1 MTAASGDPQYPMLQA
16 GEPQR
21 TPGASQAKHAI
32 LGASAAER
40 WLNCPPSVA
49 LTQDMPDTSSPYAR
63 EGTIAHELGEL
74 KLRKHFLTGIGP
86 KRYASMSREIK
97 ENLAAAFYRAEG
109 PGPTQDVLTAE
120 LEAAWAEMEH
130 CTDIYLDTAK
140 EIALGFPEA
149 PYVALEQRVDFSA
162 WVPEGFGTADCII
175 IGSGILHVI
184 DYKHGRGV
192 AVEAQDNPQLMLYA
206 LGAWQRY
213 RALYPIHTL
222 RWTIVQ
228 PRNGGVSEPQERSVE
243 DLTKWAEDIVAPRA
257 KLAYEGQGEYN
268 PGEWCRFCKARA
280 TCRARSDYNL
290 ALEGFTKTEPAL
302 LTAEEIGGIL
312 VRSRDLARWISD
324 LEEHAL
330 SALLD
335 GQEIPGWKAV
345 AGRALRIWTDQEA
358 AFNKA
363 MELGTPEAMLYE
375 RRPVSLAQLEKLMGK
390 KAFQPLTDYVTVPP
404 GKPTLAPQDDK
415 RAAIT
420 NRSSAEND
428 FAAS

>member
-1 MTAASGDPQYPMLQA
+1 MSAASGGPQSPRLQA
-16 GEPQR
+16 NTPQG
-21 TPGASQAKHAI
+21 TPGAKQAKHAV
-32 LGASAAER
+32 LGASSAER

-49 LTQDMPDTSSPYAR
+49 LTQDMPDTTSPYAR

-86 KRYASMSREIK
+86 KRYASMSRDIK
-97 ENLAAAFYRAEG
+97 GHLAAFLSQTAGPSVTQEAF
-109 PGPTQDVLTAE
+109 DAE
-120 LEAAWAEMEH
+120 LETAWAEMEH
-130 CTDIYLDTAK
+130 CTDTYLDTAK
-140 EIALGFPEA
+140 EIALGFPKA

-162 WVPEGFGTADCII
+162 WVPEGFGTADCIM
-175 IGSGILHVI
+175 IGSGILHII

-192 AVEAQDNPQLMLYA
+192 AVPAENNPQLMLYA

-213 RALYPIHTL
+213 QALYPIHTL

-228 PRNGGVSEPQERSVE
+228 PRNGGVSAPQEISTL
-243 DLTKWAEDIVAPRA
+243 DLLKWAQDVVAPRA
-257 KLAYEGQGEYN
+257 QLAYEGQGEYS
-268 PGEWCRFCKARA
+268 PGEWCRWCKAKA

-302 LTAEEIGGIL
+302 LSAEEIGAIL
-312 VRSRDLARWISD
+312 IRSRDLAKWVSD
-324 LEEHAL
+324 LEAHAL
-330 SALLD
+330 TALLD

-358 AFNKA
+358 AFAKA
-363 MELGTPEAMLYE
+363 QELGTPEAMLYE

-390 KAFQPLTDYVTVPP
+390 KAFEPLTTYVTVPP
-404 GKPTLAPQDDK
+404 GKPTLAPDSDK

-420 NRSSAEND
+420 NRSAAEDD
-428 FAAS
+428 FKTT

>member
-1 MTAASGDPQYPMLQA
+1 MSPL
-16 GEPQR
+16 
-21 TPGASQAKHAI
+21 KHAV
-32 LGASAAER
+32 LGASSAER
-40 WLNCPPSVA
+40 WLNCPPSVM
-49 LTQDMPDTSSPYAR
+49 LTQDMPDTTSPYAI
-63 EGTIAHELGEL
+63 EGSIAHELAEL

-86 KRYASMSREIK
+86 KRYATMSKAIK
-97 ENLAAAFYRAEG
+97 DNLAASLFRAEG
-109 PGPTQDVLTAE
+109 PGPTQDVLNAE
-120 LEAAWAEMEH
+120 LESTWAEMDH
-130 CTDIYLDTAK
+130 CTDTYLDTAK

-162 WVPEGFGTADCII
+162 WVPDGFGTADFLAV
-175 IGSGILHVI
+175 GSGVLHII

-192 AVEAQDNPQLMLYA
+192 AVAAENNPQLMLYA
-206 LGAWQRY
+206 LGAWHRY
-213 RALYPIHTL
+213 QALYPIHTL

-228 PRNGGVSEPQERSVE
+228 PRNGGVSAAQEINAL
-243 DLTKWAEDIVAPRA
+243 DLLKWAQDYVAPRA

-268 PGEWCRFCKARA
+268 PGDWCRFCKARA

-302 LTAEEIGGIL
+302 LSAEEIGAIL
-312 VRSRDLARWISD
+312 IRSRDLARWISD

-330 SALLD
+330 TALLD

-358 AFNKA
+358 AFAKA

-390 KAFQPLTDYVTVPP
+390 KAFQPLTDFVTVPP

-420 NRSSAEND
+420 NRSAAEDD
-428 FAAS
+428 FKNS